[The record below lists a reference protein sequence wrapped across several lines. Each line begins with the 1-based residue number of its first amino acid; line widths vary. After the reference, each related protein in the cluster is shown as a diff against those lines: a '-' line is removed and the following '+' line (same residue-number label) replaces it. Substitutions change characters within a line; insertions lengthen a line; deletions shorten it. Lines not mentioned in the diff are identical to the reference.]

1 MSDIGNLIDGKQ
13 VGAQSGAWIERPTAP
28 DGISRLSRVP
38 RSAQADVQAAVAGA
52 RTAFAHWSGRS
63 AFERADHLRRL
74 ASEIR
79 NRSDDFAELMCRE
92 VGKTL
97 ADGHAEV
104 ANAARV
110 VDFYAGLAH
119 ELGGTHL
126 PSARGGVHLYT
137 RREPVGVVALI
148 TPWNFPVNLPL
159 VKMAPA
165 LLAGNTVV
173 WKPASQGAESAALLA
188 ECFVAADLPA
198 GVVNMVLG
206 EGREVGEPLV
216 KADVDAVSF
225 TGSTPVGRR
234 LEQLA
239 AERGTRILV
248 ELGGKNATIVCS
260 DADLDLAARTVAAAA
275 FGFAGQKCTA
285 TSRVIV
291 IDAVHE
297 EFVGR
302 LSTIVAGM
310 VVGDPHDARTEVGPL
325 ISDSAREWAQ
335 DRVESAVSAGAKV
348 VTNSAGIDE
357 PRAGSYMSPVV
368 ITGVTPRMAVARE
381 ELFAPVLAVLH
392 ASDLAEAFEIADDT
406 EFGLTAAIFTT
417 DLAAAFSYAHRADA
431 GAVMVNLPTAGME
444 FQSPLGGRRGSG
456 GGGLEQGLEA
466 LHFYTEVKTIAIRYG
481 TAG

>member
-1 MSDIGNLIDGKQ
+1 MSDIANLIDGKQ
-13 VGAQSGAWIERPTAP
+13 VGAQSGAWTERPTAP
-28 DGISRLSRVP
+28 DGISRLARVP
-38 RSAQADVQAAVAGA
+38 RSTQADVEAAVAGA
-52 RTAFAHWSGRS
+52 RTALAHWSGRS
-63 AFERADHLRRL
+63 AYARADHLRQL

-79 NRSDDFAELMCRE
+79 RRSDDFAELMCRE

-97 ADGHAEV
+97 ADGRAEI

-126 PSARGGVHLYT
+126 PSARDGVHLYT
-137 RREPVGVVALI
+137 QREPVGVVALI

-173 WKPASQGAESAALLA
+173 WKPATQGAESAALLA
-188 ECFVAADLPA
+188 DCFVAANLPA
-198 GVVNMVLG
+198 GTVNMVLG

-216 KADVDAVSF
+216 RADVDAVSF

-234 LEQLA
+234 IEQLA
-239 AERGTRILV
+239 AERGKRVLV
-248 ELGGKNATIVCS
+248 ELGGKNATIVCA

-275 FGFAGQKCTA
+275 FGYAGQKCTA

-291 IDAVHE
+291 VDAVRE
-297 EFVGR
+297 EFIER
-302 LSTIVAGM
+302 LTAIAGGM
-310 VVGDPHDARTEVGPL
+310 VVGDPHDARTEVGPV
-325 ISDSAREWAQ
+325 ISDAAREWAR
-335 DRVESAVSAGAKV
+335 DRVESAVRDGAKV
-348 VTNSAGIDE
+348 VTDTAGAGE
-357 PRAGSYMSPVV
+357 SRVGSYMSPVV
-368 ITGVTPRMAVARE
+368 ITGVTRQMAVATE
-381 ELFAPVLAVLH
+381 ELFAPVLAVLP

-406 EFGLTAAIFTT
+406 EFGLTAAIFTN
-417 DLAAAFSYAHRADA
+417 DLAAAFSYAQSADA

-444 FQSPLGGRRGSG
+444 YQSPLGGRRGSG

-481 TAG
+481 TAS